1 MEWNIYW
8 RKTMS
13 ILKHLEEYSKYHKG
27 IKGKICHRHIF
38 ILSDPHTLFSLAPI
52 PSQYKVYASITYNT
66 RKPTILTLSFE
77 YDRGDRDIEPFFG
90 TYMLRVNRNI
100 TYPHFTKT
108 VFDVFWSLYEG
119 AQYYYKSFE
128 E

>member
-1 MEWNIYW
+1 
-8 RKTMS
+8 MS

-27 IKGKICHRHIF
+27 IMESQGSIHTF
-38 ILSDPHTLFSLAPI
+38 TLSDPHTLCSLAPI
-52 PSQYKVYASITYNT
+52 PSQYKVGASITYDT

-90 TYMLRVNRNI
+90 TYTLRVKCNMA
-100 TYPHFTKT
+100 YAHFTKT
-108 VFDVFWSLYEG
+108 VFDAFWSLYEG
-119 AQYYYKSFE
+119 AQDYYKSFE